1 MDNYKK
7 MMDTEHREEVEAL
20 TNEWTNEQK
29 VNKIMNHFYFL
40 FFSVYFYFLFRFIY
54 LQNNALSLMT
64 ADNENEEVLF
74 YFILFFIFFFKH
86 LKMCLMTY

>member
-29 VNKIMNHFYFL
+29 VNKIIYNDFYFL
-40 FFSVYFYFLFRFIY
+40 FFL
-54 LQNNALSLMT
+54 
-64 ADNENEEVLF
+64 
-74 YFILFFIFFFKH
+74 FILFFVSFYLFAA
-86 LKMCLMTY
+86 

>member
-29 VNKIMNHFYFL
+29 VIKMINNFLIFYI
-40 FFSVYFYFLFRFIY
+40 FFDFLFRFIY
-54 LQNNALSLMT
+54 LQHKALTLMT
-64 ADNENEEVLF
+64 ADSQNEEVLF
-74 YFILFFIFFFKH
+74 SLLYLFI
-86 LKMCLMTY
+86 